1 MRTRKLALSGLVL
14 LGMTA
19 VLVGKP
25 GDTPNSATGMVE
37 AAKKYLASL
46 NEEQKKQTSFGYDDP
61 ERTNWHFIPRP
72 RKGLPLKA
80 LEGQALKDAHA
91 LIQSGLSP
99 VGYDQ
104 TINIMSLEE
113 ILFLLEGGEREA
125 RRERRD
131 PQKYYLSVFGTPDTK
146 GTWGWRLEGHHI
158 SLNFTI
164 KDGKVVASTPEF
176 FGANPGLVDAGP
188 KRAVRVLGP
197 EEDMARQILKLC
209 NEEQQKICWQSKE
222 APDDLRG
229 GGVVQ
234 PETTAA
240 VGLPV
245 SKMTEDQK
253 KLMRDLLTEYL
264 QNMPPDV
271 EKERREKI
279 NAAGIDQITF
289 AWWGSPDKNER
300 HYYRI
305 QGPTFLVE
313 YNNTQNDAN
322 HVHSYWRSL
331 AGDFNLP
338 AK

>member
-25 GDTPNSATGMVE
+25 GDTPDSGAGMAA

-46 NEEQKKQTSFGYDDP
+46 NEEQKKQTSFAYDDP
-61 ERTNWHFIPRP
+61 ERINWHFIPRP

-176 FGANPGLVDAGP
+176 FGSNPGLVDAGP

-209 NEEQQKICWQSKE
+209 NEEQTKACWLSKE

-264 QNMPPDV
+264 QNMPADV

-289 AWWGSPDKNER
+289 AWWGSSEKNER

-322 HVHSYWRSL
+322 HVHSYWRNL
-331 AGDFNLP
+331 GGDFNLP
-338 AK
+338 VK

>member
-1 MRTRKLALSGLVL
+1 MHARKFALSCLVL
-14 LGMTA
+14 IGMTA

-25 GDTPNSATGMVE
+25 GDTPNSGTAMSQAAVKFLAT
-37 AAKKYLASL
+37 LTP
-46 NEEQKKQTSFGYDDP
+46 EQKQQTTFGYDDP
-61 ERTNWHFIPRP
+61 ERINWHFIPRL

-80 LEGQALKDAHA
+80 LEGDALKAAHA

-99 VGYDQ
+99 IGYDQ
-104 TINIMSLEE
+104 AVNIMSLEE
-113 ILFLLEGGEREA
+113 ILFLLEGGEREV

-131 PQKYYLSVFGTPDTK
+131 PQKYYLSVFGTPSEN

-164 KDGKVVASTPEF
+164 ADGKVVSSTPEF

-188 KRAVRVLGP
+188 KRTVRVLGP

-209 NEEQQKICWQSKE
+209 DEDRQKLCWLSKE

-229 GGVVQ
+229 GGVAQ

-240 VGLPV
+240 VGLSV
-245 SKMTEDQK
+245 AKMTDDQK

-271 EKERREKI
+271 EKERRAKI
-279 NAAGIDQITF
+279 NEAGMDAITF
-289 AWWGSPDKNER
+289 AWWGSSEKNER

-322 HVHSYWRSL
+322 HVHSYWRNLS
-331 AGDFNLP
+331 GDFNLP